1 LARVKVTW
9 FKRRTVTIGPVEVE
23 ALAPSGAEEVE
34 VQAKGVDAA
43 LQVAESAMKSRK
55 GDFAVIEAEGGETR
69 YVIGEGIK
77 DRTGTRLLSPT
88 PQRLTRVG
96 VLRLQHLSQAQQEG
110 LERLTLNSVEW
121 YDAPPDTYL
130 YDGPMKAEEDV
141 EYVLLQFE
149 GGQLRIIR
157 APRLSRLLLSLR
169 PPSEQVQEA
178 PGGEPSEGE
187 GSSPSE

>member
-23 ALAPSGAEEVE
+23 ALTPSGAEEVE

-69 YVIGEGIK
+69 YVIGEGVK

-110 LERLTLNSVEW
+110 FEKLTLNSVEW

-149 GGQLRIIR
+149 GGQLRIVR

-169 PPSEQVQEA
+169 PPSEQGQEA